1 MLNRNFELYLSA
13 FSLERR
19 NITSAMRSKED
30 GTFPIGNLDG
40 QTFPTGKIRGS
51 PLERRNVSLREVETF
66 PGFPEGRK
74 KKTFPSGK
82 GRHFPRE
89 TLPRQLL
96 AHVCLSN
103 NHLDFSSNKVWKI

>member
-40 QTFPTGKIRGS
+40 QTFPTWKIRGS

-74 KKTFPSGK
+74 KKNISPWEEK
-82 GRHFPRE
+82 
-89 TLPRQLL
+89 TLPKGK
-96 AHVCLSN
+96 
-103 NHLDFSSNKVWKI
+103 NKT

>member
-82 GRHFPRE
+82 GKHFPRE
-89 TLPRQLL
+89 KTTRL
-96 AHVCLSN
+96 N
-103 NHLDFSSNKVWKI
+103 SSTYLFVQQSP